1 MDSSPQKPESVRHI
15 ALTYAHT
22 DSQNSALQLIFA
34 LKPEWR
40 ESQET
45 IEFVRFTDGITNTL
59 LKAIN
64 KLPGLSERQVDRE
77 SVLLRAYGKG
87 TDVLIDRERE
97 TLSHS
102 LLARY
107 GLAPPLLA
115 RFDNGLLYKFIEG
128 SVCSP
133 ADLRQPEIWRGVARR
148 LGEWHATLPISSIS
162 SESPTNGSLANGH
175 RTASIEAIERLTPG
189 KPMPNVWTVMQKWI
203 LALPISTQGE
213 KARRDQLQKEL
224 EWLVKQ
230 FGNTPGVSSN
240 PFVFAHCDLLSG
252 NVIIEPPSSASS
264 SHSSNSCD
272 SEETETP
279 VNVSFIDYE
288 YATAAPAAFD
298 IANHF
303 AEWGGFDC
311 DFSVLPTRSQRRD
324 FLKEYL
330 LSYNSRLERSFKDA
344 ECTALFDE
352 VDRFR
357 GMPGFYWGIWA
368 LIQAQISQIEFDYA
382 SYAEVRL
389 GEFWA
394 WKAEVDGSREKLGA
408 DEKPLRERRWAQE
421 E

>member
-1 MDSSPQKPESVRHI
+1 
-15 ALTYAHT
+15 
-22 DSQNSALQLIFA
+22 
-34 LKPEWR
+34 
-40 ESQET
+40 
-45 IEFVRFTDGITNTL
+45 
-59 LKAIN
+59 
-64 KLPGLSERQVDRE
+64 
-77 SVLLRAYGKG
+77 
-87 TDVLIDRERE
+87 
-97 TLSHS
+97 
-102 LLARY
+102 
-107 GLAPPLLA
+107 
-115 RFDNGLLYKFIEG
+115 
-128 SVCSP
+128 
-133 ADLRQPEIWRGVARR
+133 
-148 LGEWHATLPISSIS
+148 
-162 SESPTNGSLANGH
+162 
-175 RTASIEAIERLTPG
+175 
-189 KPMPNVWTVMQKWI
+189 MPNIWTVMQKWI

-230 FGNTPGVSSN
+230 FGNTPGISSK

-330 LSYNSRLERSFKDA
+330 LSYNSHLERSFKDA

-357 GMPGFYWGIWA
+357 GVPGFYWGIWG

-394 WKAEVDGSREKLGA
+394 WKAEVDGAREKLGA
-408 DEKPLRERRWAQE
+408 EEKPLRERRWAQE